1 VTFSP
6 TSSGKAGGGP
16 LIDQNLS
23 LNQLQGLV
31 GQTLVR
37 PNSMTA
43 SGATTSGE
51 MFASPVVLYAG
62 TTVTNIIFNL
72 AAAAVTITHGFVAL
86 YDGSLNRLAL
96 SADTTSFFNG
106 TDNRTCPLTAPFA
119 VPTTAVYYV
128 AALCTATTGPNYL
141 GYSMGTANNPI
152 GGGAAGGFGQ
162 LGLSSPPAAATPV
175 GTSFLPWFALS

>member
-1 VTFSP
+1 MTIIQP
-6 TSSGKAGGGP
+6 SGATVV
-16 LIDQNLS
+16 DQTQL

-37 PNSMTA
+37 PNSMGA

-72 AAAAVTITHGFVAL
+72 SAAAVTITHGFVAL
-86 YDGSLNRLAL
+86 YNSGLTRLAQ

-106 TDNRTCPLTAPFA
+106 TDNRTCPLSAPLAITA
-119 VPTTAVYYV
+119 TAVYYV
-128 AALCTATTGPNYL
+128 ASLCTATTGPNYL
-141 GYSMGTANNPI
+141 GYSMGTADNPI
-152 GGGAAGGFGQ
+152 GAGQGGGFAQ
-162 LGLSSPPAAATPV
+162 LGLSSPPNPAVPA